1 MEKMS
6 DLFNLS
12 LKTTKAFA
20 QAKQVKF
27 YTAIIFYEGAG
38 TCKLDHGDYVFDGP
52 SILFA
57 TPYQRIQV
65 SSSKN
70 LKVGLLQFHGDF
82 YCIEFHKADVAC
94 NGLLFNNVFLSPMVN
109 LSGSDKEAIF
119 NILMEIKKEFSS
131 NPDRSVL
138 IAYIQLFLAKCSQI
152 KRKQL
157 GPKGMTV
164 SIDQAMKSFKQLI
177 EEHYLVKHRPADY
190 ARMLDMEMN
199 ILSKKCKKT
208 FGKTPTELIH
218 ERLII
223 EAKRKLHLTRQNIK
237 EIAFGLNFK
246 DEYYFSRFFKKSV
259 GLSPLAFRKKVG
271 ISIVADLSM
280 PAT

>member
-1 MEKMS
+1 MEKIS
-6 DLFNLS
+6 DLFKLS
-12 LKTTKAFA
+12 FSTTKAFA
-20 QAKQVKF
+20 QAKQAKF
-27 YTAIIFYEGAG
+27 YTAIIFYEGSG
-38 TCKLDHGDYVFDGP
+38 KCKVDHGDYVFDGP
-52 SILFA
+52 GILFA
-57 TPYQRIQV
+57 TPYQKIQI
-65 SSSKN
+65 SSAEN

-82 YCIEFHKADVAC
+82 YCIEFHKAEVAC

-109 LSGSDKEAIF
+109 LSSADKEAVF
-119 NILMEIKKEFSS
+119 NILKEINKEFLS

-157 GPKGMTV
+157 GPEEMIV
-164 SIDQAMKSFKQLI
+164 SIDQEMKAFKDLI
-177 EEHYLVKHRPADY
+177 EDHYLFKHRPADY

-218 ERLII
+218 ERLVI

-237 EIAFGLNFK
+237 EIAFALNFK
-246 DEYYFSRFFKKSV
+246 DEYYFSRFFKKNV
-259 GLSPLAFRKKVG
+259 GFSPLAFRKKVG

-280 PAT
+280 PAN

>member
-1 MEKMS
+1 MEKIS

-12 LKTTKAFA
+12 LKTTKSFA

-27 YTAIIFYEGAG
+27 YTAIIFYEGSG
-38 TCKLDHGDYVFDGP
+38 KCKVDHGDYVFDGP
-52 SILFA
+52 CILFA
-57 TPYQRIQV
+57 TPYQKIQID
-65 SSSKN
+65 SSQN

-109 LSGSDKEAIF
+109 LSGSDKEAVF
-119 NILMEIKKEFSS
+119 NIITEIQKEFSS
-131 NPDRSVL
+131 SPDRSVL

-157 GPKGMTV
+157 GPQGMTV
-164 SIDQAMKSFKQLI
+164 SIDQEMKSFKELI
-177 EEHYLVKHRPADY
+177 EDHYLVKHRPADY
-190 ARMLDMEMN
+190 AQMLDMEMN

-218 ERLII
+218 ERLVI

-237 EIAFGLNFK
+237 EIAFSLNFK
-246 DEYYFSRFFKKSV
+246 DEYYFSRFFKKNV

-280 PAT
+280 PTT